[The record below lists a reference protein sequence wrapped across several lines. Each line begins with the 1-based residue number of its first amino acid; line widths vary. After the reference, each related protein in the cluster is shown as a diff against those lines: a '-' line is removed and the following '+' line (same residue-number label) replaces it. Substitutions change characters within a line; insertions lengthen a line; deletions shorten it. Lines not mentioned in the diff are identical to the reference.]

1 VEVFTAI
8 ACLFGVTALLSF
20 INDRYLGL
28 QTDIGL
34 LLLAVVTILVLRIV
48 EAFVPSGS
56 IDLLLEFMQS
66 FNLNDTLLKG
76 VLCFMLFR
84 GSVNVRWANLR
95 EQRWLVLSL
104 ALGGT
109 ALACLLTGGL
119 AYAALSLFGVAFAL
133 SQALLFGA
141 LIAAT
146 DPVAALAI
154 LSKIGLPK
162 NLETVVDGESLLND
176 GVAVV
181 LFTIFAGMAIGG
193 ASLSWSA
200 AGTIFL
206 QEVVGGVA
214 LGVFGWL
221 IIHALMVRAD
231 TYHTS
236 LLVSLGA
243 VACVYAAAQ
252 HLHVSGPIATVVA
265 GLLSGNITGP
275 RLSEEK
281 TRAPLRS
288 FWTGL
293 DDMLNALLFV
303 FVGFHVVLINPLAGV
318 TPGVPAAVAIAAV
331 LIARALT
338 VWAIV
343 GALNAG
349 RIINAHCLGLTKLM
363 TWGGLRGG
371 LSLALA
377 VSLPDSGWKPMI
389 LNMTFSVVVF
399 SIIVQGLT
407 IRRMFTK
414 DQLANLL
421 RS

>member
-1 VEVFTAI
+1 M
-8 ACLFGVTALLSF
+8 
-20 INDRYLGL
+20 
-28 QTDIGL
+28 QPDIGL
-34 LLLAVVTILVLRIV
+34 LLLAGLTTVALRVLEI
-48 EAFVPSGS
+48 FVPSGAVGQ
-56 IDLLLEFMQS
+56 LYQLTQS

-76 VLCFMLFR
+76 VLCSMLFR
-84 GSVNVRWANLR
+84 GSVNVRWASLS

-104 ALGGT
+104 AFAGT
-109 ALACLLTGGL
+109 AMACLLTGGL
-119 AYAALSLFGVAFAL
+119 AYAGLSLFGVTVAL

-154 LSKIGLPK
+154 LSKIGLPN
-162 NLETVVDGESLLND
+162 NLETVVDGKSLLND

-181 LFTIFAGMAIGG
+181 LFTIFAGMAIGSSSPTWSG
-193 ASLSWSA
+193 AGS
-200 AGTIFL
+200 IFVR
-206 QEVVGGVA
+206 EVLGGAV

-221 IIHALMVRAD
+221 VIHLLMLRAN

-243 VACVYAAAQ
+243 VACMYAAAQ

-275 RLSEEK
+275 RLSED
-281 TRAPLRS
+281 TTVPLRT

-303 FVGFHVVLINPLAGV
+303 FVGFHVVLINPLVGV
-318 TPGVPAAVAIAAV
+318 TPGVPAAVAITAV
-331 LIARALT
+331 LFARALT
-338 VWAIV
+338 VSAIV
-343 GALNAG
+343 GGLNAVG
-349 RIINAHCLGLTKLM
+349 VIRADCLGLTKLL

-377 VSLPDSGWKPMI
+377 VSLSESSWKPLI
-389 LNMTFSVVVF
+389 LNMTFAVVVF
-399 SIIVQGLT
+399 SIVVQGLT
-407 IRRMFTK
+407 IHRMFTK
-414 DQLANLL
+414 DQLAGLL